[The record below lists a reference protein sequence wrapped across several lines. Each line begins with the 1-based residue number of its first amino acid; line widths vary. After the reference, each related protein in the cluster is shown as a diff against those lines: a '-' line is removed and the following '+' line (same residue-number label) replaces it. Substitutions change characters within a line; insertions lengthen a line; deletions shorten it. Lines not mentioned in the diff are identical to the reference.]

1 MYMDINFVRSA
12 FTLVLLVVFIG
23 IVAWAWS
30 GRRKQA
36 FATAALLPFDDEAEF
51 DGEAGIKAGH
61 QGKA

>member
-1 MYMDINFVRSA
+1 MHMDIDFVRSA

-36 FATAALLPFDDEAEF
+36 FDAAALLPFDDEAEL
-51 DGEAGIKAGH
+51 GAAIKAGH
-61 QGKA
+61 KGKA